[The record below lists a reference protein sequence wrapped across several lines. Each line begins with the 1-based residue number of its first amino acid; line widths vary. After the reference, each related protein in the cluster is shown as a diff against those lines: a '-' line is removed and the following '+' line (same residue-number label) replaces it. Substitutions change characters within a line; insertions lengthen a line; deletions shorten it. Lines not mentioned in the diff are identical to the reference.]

1 MLVTRRAVD
10 ARVAGARAERG
21 VGWRPLV
28 LAVVGRVLQVKTLQT
43 QRLQVRD
50 RCDSKRTMQY
60 S

>member
-1 MLVTRRAVD
+1 MFVAGRAVD
-10 ARVAGARAERG
+10 ACVAGARAERG

-28 LAVVGRVLQVKTLQT
+28 LAVVGRVLQVQTLQT